1 MMAKS
6 QAKEHRTV
14 VLDTCFL
21 IALVNKE
28 NPFHK
33 TAMTYSQYFLDNSIT
48 MFIPTIVSSEFNQLA
63 TIAPLIQTG
72 NYRHLVFSYRD
83 ALAVGEVAFH
93 LGLTTRGIAADSE
106 DGEKRAEIKDDI
118 KILGQVKQNCIDY
131 LITSDDG
138 IFKRCQRLKK
148 SDVIT
153 CTPISISSSFDSSIF
168 SEIGQTNILD
178 TLS

>member
-1 MMAKS
+1 MVKTKVTEQKVAI
-6 QAKEHRTV
+6 
-14 VLDTCFL
+14 LDTCFL
-21 IALVNKE
+21 IALVNSA

-33 TAMTYSQYFLDNSIT
+33 TAKAYNQYFLTNNVV
-48 MFIPTIVSSEFNQLA
+48 MFIPTIVVSEFNQLA

-72 NYRHLVFSYRD
+72 NYRQLSFSYRD

-93 LGLTTRGIAADSE
+93 LGLTTRGVMADSE

-118 KILGQVKQNCIDY
+118 KILGQVKHRGADY

-138 IFKRCQRLKK
+138 IFGRCSRLNK
-148 SDVIT
+148 SDVLT
-153 CTPISISSSFDSSIF
+153 CTPISIKQSFDSSIF

-178 TLS
+178 AVL